1 MAGSSAEETLEA
13 GIRAARKLSMDGTRA
28 IYDLTSGIDFSK
40 PRRTAEAIARVA
52 WEQDVESW
60 WTWEG
65 AEPVFKP
72 NRTVEIRLPRDPD
85 RKVARAAAEFQADLK
100 EEFAPSID
108 SYLYSLNDERA
119 DWFSIFFLGPLWTYS
134 SSTRR
139 TVRDNMRHSIA
150 SSPRWRAASWSYR
163 SSRPLRAV
171 VASANLYTKPLFVVV
186 QDGAL
191 RWPRNTSSRKRPS
204 ADFAN
209 RSSRSSVCPL
219 KTLA

>member
-40 PRRTAEAIARVA
+40 PRRTAEAIARVV

-65 AEPVFKP
+65 TEPVFKP

-85 RKVARAAAEFQADLK
+85 RKVAKAAAEFQADLK

-108 SYLYSLNDERA
+108 SYLYSLNDDRA
-119 DWFSIFFLGPLWTYS
+119 DWFSIFFLGPLWTYILQHAEN
-134 SSTRR
+134 RQR
-139 TVRDNMRHSIA
+139 QQEALNR
-150 SSPRWRAASWSYR
+150 
-163 SSRPLRAV
+163 
-171 VASANLYTKPLFVVV
+171 LFAEMAGCIVVV
-186 QDGAL
+186 
-191 RWPRNTSSRKRPS
+191 PR
-204 ADFAN
+204 
-209 RSSRSSVCPL
+209 
-219 KTLA
+219 